1 MIAGYVLVAIV
12 GAGLIIG
19 TNTVQV
25 GYSGWVGSPGNS
37 DCRTSMTSK
46 YLTSPFFHICVKYVV
61 QYEKKSR
68 LGKAVTGDLYCKV
81 N

>member
-25 GYSGWVGSPGNS
+25 GYSGWGARATVIVG
-37 DCRTSMTSK
+37 
-46 YLTSPFFHICVKYVV
+46 L
-61 QYEKKSR
+61 Q
-68 LGKAVTGDLYCKV
+68 
-81 N
+81 